1 MSATPPSPFFLCRT
15 CGSREY
21 DRVVVRRRDGKPYDT
36 AFYAC
41 MGCTT
46 MFGDPAKYSAPPPPT
61 KVTRVDAPI
70 SFRRSR
76 DVSRFAGQPG
86 EKRAPATVTAIFP
99 ARPARR
105 RPAPRPDE

>member
-1 MSATPPSPFFLCRT
+1 MNAAPPTPFFYCRT

-21 DRVVVRRRDGKPYDT
+21 ERVVVRRRDGRPYDT

-46 MFGDPAKYSAPPPPT
+46 MFGDPAKYSAPPPPA
-61 KVTRVDAPI
+61 KVMRVDAPI

-76 DVSRFAGQPG
+76 ETGRFNTPEGDSPPG
-86 EKRAPATVTAIFP
+86 ATVTVLAW
-99 ARPARR
+99 AQSGRTGTLRR
-105 RPAPRPDE
+105 R